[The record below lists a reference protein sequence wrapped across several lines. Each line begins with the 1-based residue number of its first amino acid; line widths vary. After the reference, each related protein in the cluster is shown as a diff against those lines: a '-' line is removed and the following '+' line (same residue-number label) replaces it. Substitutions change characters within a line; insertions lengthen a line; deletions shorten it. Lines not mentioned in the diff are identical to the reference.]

1 MCFEHLVD
9 QEVDD
14 VAAPAA
20 EPAHERMTIVRRPE
34 RQSCEVEPGGPAL
47 GPLDEILDVL
57 GLEPELQTI
66 VQENLCLGKSEA
78 EILRSHLEQLAVR
91 AQRRQRETRAR
102 SALQPPAGTSRERGR

>member
-9 QEVDD
+9 EEIDD

-20 EPAHERMTIVRRPE
+20 EPAHERVTIVHCLE
-34 RQSCEVEPGGPAL
+34 REGCEVEPGRPAL

-66 VQENLCLGKSEA
+66 VQENLCLGRSEA
-78 EILRSHLEQLAVR
+78 EILRPHLEQLPVR
-91 AQRRQRETRAR
+91 A
-102 SALQPPAGTSRERGR
+102 